1 MADDFETFSPACH
14 PALARRPRTLLPV
27 RALIAADIFADIL
40 EMAEYLLSEGYKDAA
55 AVLIGAALEGHLRH
69 LGNRHIVAIT
79 HADGRPFT
87 AWLDLRNSAAHG
99 HYDVYTAD
107 YVRLF
112 LQGVRLFMTQ
122 VPA

>member
-1 MADDFETFSPACH
+1 
-14 PALARRPRTLLPV
+14 V